1 VKIALTPIDT
11 LFFRDSTPF
20 DLGTTAQ
27 DGVASVFPP
36 HPPTVAG
43 AIRAALARAKG
54 WNGRDPWGAALV
66 AALGDGA
73 DLGPLR
79 MIGPVVLQGDAPV
92 FPLPRHVVAARVGAP
107 GDAVPIWHATGWFAP
122 GEPVDCDLGR
132 VRLPMPVIAAGE
144 SDVAGGKASRAVRPW
159 VTIAGLRQILDQHL
173 PASAELV
180 DSKALWVEEPR
191 VGIQRSPDSRTV
203 ERGMLYSTRHV
214 RLRPDVRIGLELTG
228 LPSDWPSLVDA
239 RARRPHPA
247 TVALGGEGRLATVAS
262 WDGLALDAPVG
273 EARTTGRLT
282 LIALTPL
289 RLERGAI
296 AGRAPLASGL
306 RIACACADRPL
317 RIGGWDSRRR
327 SPVTLTNA
335 IAPGTTLFCEA
346 GADARDAFGADLERG
361 MIRIGRDVAAGFGLC
376 AVARDSWK
384 ETP

>member
-1 VKIALTPIDT
+1 MKIALTPLDT

-66 AALGDGA
+66 GALGDGA
-73 DLGPLR
+73 DVGPLR
-79 MIGPVVLQGDAPV
+79 MTGPVVLQGEAAV
-92 FPLPRHVVAARVGAP
+92 FPLPRHVLAARVSAP
-107 GDAVPIWHATGWFAP
+107 SDAVPAWRATGWLAP

-132 VRLPMPVIAAGE
+132 VRLPMPVVAAGE
-144 SDVAGGKASRAVRPW
+144 SAVAGGKASRAVRPW
-159 VTIAGLRQILDQHL
+159 VTLAGLRQILKGHL
-173 PASAELV
+173 PESPELV
-180 DSKALWVEEPR
+180 DSTALWVEEPR
-191 VGIQRSPDSRTV
+191 VGIQRAPDSRTV
-203 ERGMLYSTRHV
+203 ARGMLYSTRHV
-214 RLRPDVRIGLELTG
+214 RLRPGVRIGLELTG
-228 LPSDWPSLVDA
+228 LPSDWPSLVDT

-262 WDGLALDAPVG
+262 WDGLALDAPLG

-282 LIALTPL
+282 LIALSPL

-306 RIACACADRPL
+306 WVACTCADRAL

-335 IAPGTTLFCEA
+335 IAPGTTLFCKA
-346 GADARDAFGADLERG
+346 SADACDAFGADLERG

-376 AVARDSWK
+376 AVARDPWK